1 MEGPGLSLNV
11 RACMTADKVAGRDAV
26 EYDAYVQ
33 HAKKA
38 PSPSHHA
45 EQAVL
50 TKAHTSLHQSSN

>member
-1 MEGPGLSLNV
+1 
-11 RACMTADKVAGRDAV
+11 MTADKVAGRDAV